1 MVRPATAFLALAF
14 VPSAAS
20 GLGFGVASWGESD
33 MRILAISG
41 SLRAKSSNTAALKAA
56 ARLAPPGVDVEL
68 FEGIGELPHFNPD
81 VDESGPPPSVLEW
94 RRRVD
99 SVQGLLISS
108 PEYARGVAGVL
119 KNALDWLVS
128 GPEFYEKPVAV
139 INASPR
145 STHADASLRLT
156 LTTMSGRLIEPASI
170 SLPLLGRGLDEDG
183 ILADPALASAL
194 HDALLSFSAAV
205 GPRS

>member
-1 MVRPATAFLALAF
+1 
-14 VPSAAS
+14 
-20 GLGFGVASWGESD
+20 

-56 ARLAPPGVDVEL
+56 ARLAPPGMEVVL
-68 FEGIGELPHFNPD
+68 FEGIADLPHFNPD
-81 VDESGPPPSVLEW
+81 VDEAGPPPSVLEW
-94 RRRVD
+94 RRRVE
-99 SVQGLLISS
+99 SSRGLLISS
-108 PEYARGVAGVL
+108 PEYARGVAGVM

-139 INASPR
+139 INSSPR

-170 SLPLLGRGLDEDG
+170 GLPLLGRKLDADG
-183 ILADPALASAL
+183 ILDDPDLASAL
-194 HDALLSFSAAV
+194 RGALLSFAAAI
-205 GPRS
+205 GSGS

>member
-1 MVRPATAFLALAF
+1 MDEAFLACS
-14 VPSAAS
+14 VRGSASRKARTQY
-20 GLGFGVASWGESD
+20 VSD

-56 ARLAPPGVDVEL
+56 ARLAPAGVGVEL
-68 FEGIGELPHFNPD
+68 FEGIADLPHFNPD
-81 VDESGPPPSVLEW
+81 VDEAGPPSSVLEW
-94 RRRVD
+94 RRRVG
-99 SVQGLLISS
+99 SARGLLICS

-156 LTTMSGRLIEPASI
+156 LKTMSGRLSEAASI
-170 SLPLLGRGLDEDG
+170 SLPLLGRGLDEHG
-183 ILADPALASAL
+183 ILADPDLSSAFR
-194 HDALLSFSAAV
+194 DALRAFAEAL
-205 GPRS
+205 GPAS

>member
-1 MVRPATAFLALAF
+1 MLRPAVDIRPVALA
-14 VPSAAS
+14 PSAGS
-20 GLGFGVASWGESD
+20 GLVRRGWIGGEND
-33 MRILAISG
+33 MRILAVSG
-41 SLRAKSSNTAALKAA
+41 SLRAKSSNTAALKAS
-56 ARLAPPGVDVEL
+56 ARLAPAGVAVEL
-68 FEGIGELPHFNPD
+68 FEGLGELPHFNPD
-81 VDESGPPPSVLEW
+81 VDEAGPPPSVLEW

-99 SVQGLLISS
+99 AAHGLLISS

-139 INASPR
+139 LNASPR

-170 SLPLLGRGLDEDG
+170 GLPLLGRGLDEDG

-194 HDALLSFSAAV
+194 REALVRLAEAV
-205 GPRS
+205 TQGS